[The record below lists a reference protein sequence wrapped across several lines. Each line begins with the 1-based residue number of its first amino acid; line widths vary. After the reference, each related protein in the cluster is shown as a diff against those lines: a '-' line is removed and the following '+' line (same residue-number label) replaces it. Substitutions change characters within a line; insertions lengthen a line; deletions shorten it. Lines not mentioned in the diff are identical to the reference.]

1 MAKAALRAIVNMGTV
16 ILKGAMAGIRRIAEV
31 MKDRIWQQKGIIQDE
46 YQTVKIEEHPEELS
60 IKFGTPVFVEEEKP
74 TGVTPRKYK
83 CPIWK
88 YYSVTWVT
96 NKGRNRPVMR
106 ELAEEIVSSG
116 LAKEIIVNSIVEEL
130 RITFG

>member
-1 MAKAALRAIVNMGTV
+1 MAKAALQRIANLGTAV
-16 ILKGAMAGIRRIAEV
+16 LKGAMNGLRHIAEV
-31 MKDRIWQQKGIIQDE
+31 MKDKIWQQKDIVQDE
-46 YQTVKIEEHPEELS
+46 YMTVKIEENEAELS
-60 IKFGTPVFVEEEKP
+60 IKFGTPIFVEEEQP

-130 RITFG
+130 RVTFG